1 MAGESVFTDIP
12 GGGVLSIRR
21 RLYPKEL
28 AFSGVRFL
36 KGQGV
41 EIYKRVLAREIY
53 LSVCKKT

>member
-1 MAGESVFTDIP
+1 MSSLTFPG

-41 EIYKRVLAREIY
+41 EIYIKEY
-53 LSVCKKT
+53 